1 MQDSTLSVY
10 EAADWGARLA
20 GVALVHKNA
29 QGGLVID
36 EVPVETIQVVGQ
48 FSVLNC
54 TDGRAR
60 VVLTSFLRLV
70 GMQAPSNRL

>member
-10 EAADWGARLA
+10 EAADWGSKLA
-20 GVALVHKNA
+20 GVALVHKND
-29 QGGLVID
+29 QGTLVID
-36 EVPVETIQVVGQ
+36 EVLVDTIQVVGQ

-54 TDGRAR
+54 VDGRSR

-70 GMQAPSNRL
+70 GGHSH

>member
-10 EAADWGARLA
+10 EAADWGAKLSGA
-20 GVALVHKNA
+20 ALVHKNA
-29 QGGLVID
+29 QGTLVID
-36 EVPVETIQVVGQ
+36 EVLVESIQVVGQ

-54 TDGRAR
+54 ADGRAR

-70 GMQAPSNRL
+70 GVHSH